1 MALQKTAVALP
12 PDLLAALDHAAK
24 ERSESRNRF
33 IIRVLRAA
41 LKARRDAEI
50 TRKLDELFAEEEIA
64 SEQLLMAR
72 EVDAAGVGWDDER
85 W

>member
-12 PDLLAALDHAAK
+12 QDLLAELDRAAE
-24 ERSESRNRF
+24 ERAESRNRF

-41 LKARRDAEI
+41 LKAKRDAEI
-50 TRKLDELFAEEEIA
+50 TRKLDELFADEEIA
-64 SEQLLMAR
+64 SEQLRVAR
-72 EVDAAGVGWDDER
+72 EVDAAGHRWDDER